1 MKFLGNRRFL
11 IAIFTIVVLLGTYTS
26 TLQLIE
32 TFAYNGFA
40 RLLPNIES
48 EPRSAIV
55 AIDDKSL
62 DKLGPWPWPRQRL
75 AKIIKQ
81 LEHLQAG
88 AIGLIVPLDQPQSL
102 SLPETYQSVLEKS
115 SPEVREKVLALLDKL
130 DPDAIFTEALVKSD
144 KVVLAIPYWSE
155 QAELIG
161 SISNDL
167 SMILQPLKTIKS
179 EDTKQRLLDMLVT
192 TPQTKHHIGIAPV
205 SSFALSASGV
215 GLARM
220 GREGET
226 VLSEPLAVYLNG
238 HYVPSFALLLAGKTV
253 GLSQDAISVLIRRGI
268 GFGSAIYHTDA
279 GLDYFPR
286 PSIDKEG
293 EPLRIPVVSVVDLL
307 EGKVKKELI
316 KSKATVIGFTAKSY
330 VTTFD
335 GPAKMQLT
343 PAGWSAH
350 VVDSLLAGTLV
361 NVPYWSLGL
370 QRGLILFIG
379 LYLIFLPRILRGRS
393 GQLLSILF
401 AFLLLNTSLLAM
413 LVKSYWLPL
422 TVPAVFVLVGHMLI
436 TVHHHISQII
446 LAQRSEI
453 AIAYLDLAENLH
465 AQGKLDLAFQNLK
478 KCPLD
483 YSILELLYTIALD
496 YERKRQ
502 LSKAINVYDYIGRID
517 PNYRDIKERREHHQA
532 VPEASFNGNT
542 TSNLTATLVVNDS
555 KIERPVLGRYRV
567 EKELGRGA
575 MGMVYLGV
583 DPKIGRTVAIKTLA
597 LTDEFETGELEEI
610 RQRFF
615 VEAEAAGRLNHPN
628 IVTIF
633 DAGEEHDLAYIA
645 MDYIEGSSLE
655 NYTFPEDLLPVE
667 DVFKIGIGVAEALD
681 YAHKKAVVHRDI
693 KPGNIIYNPDTDT
706 LKVTDFGIACL
717 IDSNKTRTG
726 TVLGSPSYMSPEQ
739 LAGKKVDGRS
749 DIFSLGVTLYQLFTG
764 ELPFNADSMAAL
776 AYKITNEKH
785 KSVRRAR
792 PELPPCLSRIINRAL
807 EKNPKQ
813 RFSNASVMAEALR
826 RCHPK

>member
-1 MKFLGNRRFL
+1 MKSLINRRIL
-11 IAIFTIVVLLGTYTS
+11 ILLFTLLVLLGTYTS
-26 TLQLIE
+26 TLQSVE
-32 TFAYNGFA
+32 SFTYNGFS
-40 RLLPNIES
+40 RLLPNIET
-48 EPRSAIV
+48 EPRSTII
-55 AIDDKSL
+55 AIDEKSL
-62 DKLGPWPWPRQRL
+62 EKLGPWPWPRQRL
-75 AKIIKQ
+75 AQIIKR
-81 LEHLQAG
+81 LEHYQAG

-115 SPEVREKVLALLDKL
+115 SPEVRDKVLAMLDQL
-130 DPDAIFTEALVKSD
+130 DPDAIFTDALVKSE
-144 KVVLAIPYWSE
+144 KVVLAIPYWIG

-167 SMILQPLKTIKS
+167 SMILQPLHTIQSNKTK
-179 EDTKQRLLDMLVT
+179 DRVLDMLVT
-192 TPQTKHHIGIAPV
+192 PPLTKRHIGMAPV

-226 VLSEPLAVYLNG
+226 VVSEPLAVYLNG

-253 GLSQDAISVLIRRGI
+253 GLSQDAISVMVRRGI
-268 GFGSAIYHTDA
+268 GFGSAMYHTDA

-286 PSIDKEG
+286 PSMDKEG
-293 EPLRIPVVSVVDLL
+293 EPVRIPIVSVIDLL
-307 EGKVKKELI
+307 NGNVKKEMI
-316 KSKATVIGFTAKSY
+316 KSKATVIGFTAKSFA
-330 VTTFD
+330 TTFE
-335 GPAKMQLT
+335 GPANMQLT

-361 NVPYWSLGL
+361 NVPYWALGL
-370 QRGLILFIG
+370 QRGLILFFG
-379 LYLIFLPRILRGRS
+379 LYLVFLPGMLRGRM
-393 GQLLSILF
+393 GQLLSLLF

-422 TVPAVFVLVGHMLI
+422 TLPAIFVLLGHMLI
-436 TVHHHISQII
+436 TIYHHIAQII
-446 LAQRSEI
+446 SSQRSEI
-453 AIAYLDLAENLH
+453 AVAYLDLAENLH
-465 AQGKLDLAFQNLK
+465 AQGKLDQAFQNLK
-478 KCPLD
+478 RCPLD

-496 YERKRQ
+496 YERKR
-502 LSKAINVYDYIGRID
+502 LFSKAINVYDYIGRID
-517 PNYRDIKERREHHQA
+517 PDYRDIKERRERHQA
-532 VPEASFNGNT
+532 VPEAVYNGNA

-555 KIERPVLGRYRV
+555 KVERPVLGRYRI
-567 EKELGRGA
+567 ERELGRGA
-575 MGMVYLGV
+575 MGMVYLGE

-597 LTDEFETGELEEI
+597 LTDEFDSQELEEV

-645 MDYIEGSSLE
+645 MDYIEGSSLD
-655 NYTFPEDLLPVE
+655 NFTLPEDLLSIA
-667 DVFKIGIGVAEALD
+667 DVFKVGIEVAEALD
-681 YAHKKAVVHRDI
+681 YAHKKNVVHRDI
-693 KPGNIIYNPDTDT
+693 KPGNIIYNRKTDT

-726 TVLGSPSYMSPEQ
+726 TILGSPSYMSPEQ

-749 DIFSLGVTLYQLFTG
+749 DIFSLGITLFQLFTG
-764 ELPFNADSMAAL
+764 ELPFVADSMTAL
-776 AYKITNEKH
+776 AYKITNDKH
-785 KSVRRAR
+785 KSIRRVR
-792 PELPPCLSRIINRAL
+792 PELPPCLSRVINRAL

-813 RFSNASVMAEALR
+813 RFSSGSAMAEALR
-826 RCHPK
+826 RCQP